1 MLNDLKYV
9 LLDEKQI
16 EEITDRLA
24 AEIDRDYADTSR
36 PLVLVCILKGAVVFF
51 GDLLK
56 KIHRPVELEFMKVS
70 SYYSG
75 TTSTGQIYVHLDL
88 KRTDF
93 AACDFLIIED
103 IVDSG
108 RTLSML
114 MQLFRE
120 RHAHSIDCCVLLD
133 KVSRR
138 EVPCVPR
145 YRGAEIPDEFVVGYG
160 LDYDERYRNLPIV
173 GVLKPEIYSKS

>member
-1 MLNDLKYV
+1 MLNDLDYV
-9 LLDEKQI
+9 LLDEQKLQ
-16 EEITDRLA
+16 EITTRLA
-24 AEIDRDYADTSR
+24 AEIDRDYPDLTR

-51 GDLLK
+51 SDLLK
-56 KIHRPVELEFMKVS
+56 KIRRPVQLEFMKVS

-88 KRTDF
+88 KRTDYPD
-93 AACDFLIIED
+93 CDFLIVED

-133 KVSRR
+133 KVARR
-138 EVPCVPR
+138 EVDCIPR
-145 YRGAEIPDEFVVGYG
+145 YCGVEIPDTFVVGYG
-160 LDYDERYRNLPIV
+160 LDYDERYRNLPVV
-173 GVLKPEIYSKS
+173 GVLKPAVYTKS